1 MEVAPRATP
10 FPELL
15 QREVRED
22 FGLAFCK
29 SRRLVPALQ
38 NTFAGAEHLFTQKRS
53 NSRHRHRRWRLMP
66 RREDRHFACF
76 AFALLATPPS
86 FIFHLSFPRR
96 FARHSFMPTGG
107 EFHAHPWGT
116 QRPPVGKRTP
126 TRGQITLH
134 SLTPD
139 H

>member
-1 MEVAPRATP
+1 MILVEGTVPDFFNHVDHVEHVGLVGVFSWSCRVEVALRAMP

-29 SRRLVPALQ
+29 SRRLKPPLQ
-38 NTFAGAEHLFTQKRS
+38 NTFAGTGHLFTQKRS

-76 AFALLATPPS
+76 AFTQLATNN
-86 FIFHLSFPRR
+86 
-96 FARHSFMPTGG
+96 
-107 EFHAHPWGT
+107 
-116 QRPPVGKRTP
+116 
-126 TRGQITLH
+126 
-134 SLTPD
+134 
-139 H
+139 